1 MRTKILTTLFSVLL
15 AGITVLHANYI
26 IQLPAANSN
35 DSSVLVNC
43 VSGDCQDG
51 WGKYEYD
58 NGYYDGFWQNG
69 KKHGYGL
76 YNWNE
81 SGKYIGNWEND
92 SMSGYGVYIDENN
105 DNIIGQYDDG
115 ELNGLGLT
123 VFGEEWSQGI
133 YKDGNLKTSY
143 DFFTNN
149 VDTGC
154 TAGDCQDK
162 YGRWKWS
169 NGDSFT
175 GFFKDGRLF
184 MGTYTFAGGG
194 KYSGMFNSD
203 NQFHGTGRYFYA
215 DGAYYGGQWNNGEM
229 QGRGYYHNKDLDQQ
243 IGVWDNSVLI
253 KSMK

>member
-1 MRTKILTTLFSVLL
+1 MRSKFFTALFSLL
-15 AGITVLHANYI
+15 ITWATALNANNI
-26 IQLPAANSN
+26 IPLPEV
-35 DSSVLVNC
+35 SSIETLEQVNC
-43 VSGDCQDG
+43 VSGDCQNG

-76 YNWNE
+76 YNWND
-81 SGKYIGNWEND
+81 SGKYIGSWEND
-92 SMSGYGVYIDENN
+92 TMSGYGVYIAENN
-105 DNIIGQYDDG
+105 DNIIGQYRDG

-133 YKDGNLKTSY
+133 YKDGNLVTTY
-143 DFFTNN
+143 DFYTND

-169 NGDSFT
+169 NGDTFT
-175 GFFKDGRLF
+175 GFFKDGSLY
-184 MGTYTFAGGG
+184 MGTYTFANGG

-203 NQFHGTGRYFYA
+203 NQFHGIGRYFYE
-215 DGAYYGGQWNNGEM
+215 DGAYYGGMWNNGEM

-253 KSMK
+253 KSLN